1 MQINCVLNAV
11 TAVLDWDLPDEGC
24 SEAVNAQVYHL
35 TGLDREDG
43 WDGHGPDS
51 WGYGIDRSVH

>member
-11 TAVLDWDLPDEGC
+11 TTVLDWDLSDEGY
-24 SEAVNAQVYHL
+24 SEAVNAQVHHL
-35 TGLDREDG
+35 SGLDREDG

-51 WGYGIDRSVH
+51 RGYGIDTPVH

>member
-11 TAVLDWDLPDEGC
+11 TAVLDWDMPDEGC
-24 SEAVNAQVYHL
+24 SEAVTCHL

-43 WDGHGPDS
+43 WDGWDS
-51 WGYGIDRSVH
+51 WGYGIDTPAH